1 MTDEKWQ
8 QMWDAAQT
16 VQRHLYV
23 DEIVPRSLTVN
34 EQRVEVD
41 VEWGRLGAAAFRL
54 FDLAGSLPIREYTG
68 AEYVI
73 RSVTGLAD
81 DGVTVKITA
90 TRKRMWSQPA
100 GTVADLLAGEQ
111 R

>member
-1 MTDEKWQ
+1 MNDEKWLR
-8 QMWDAAQT
+8 MWNAAQT
-16 VQRHLYV
+16 VHQYLYV
-23 DEIVPRSLTVN
+23 DEIIPRSLTVN

-41 VEWGRLGAAAFRL
+41 VEWGCLGAAAIRL

-81 DGVTVKITA
+81 GVTVKITA
-90 TRKRMWSQPA
+90 TRKREWSQPA